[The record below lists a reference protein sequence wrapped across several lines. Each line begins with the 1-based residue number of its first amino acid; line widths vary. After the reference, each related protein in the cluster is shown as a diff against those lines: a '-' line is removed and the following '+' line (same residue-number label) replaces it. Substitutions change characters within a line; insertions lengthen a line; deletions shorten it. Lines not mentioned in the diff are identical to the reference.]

1 MLAGGE
7 KFRFGE
13 VKNASDDVSRKHLA
27 GVIIN
32 RNGAVISTACGA
44 DLLFALAAEFK
55 ALAEM
60 FKAEQNF
67 IFDRFENV
75 RVAAYT
81 AYLVKYEMKLQNRVD
96 IGIA

>member
-1 MLAGGE
+1 M
-7 KFRFGE
+7 
-13 VKNASDDVSRKHLA
+13 
-27 GVIIN
+27 
-32 RNGAVISTACGA
+32 
-44 DLLFALAAEFK
+44 LAAEFK

-81 AYLVKYEMKLQNRVD
+81 ADLVKYEMKLQNRVD